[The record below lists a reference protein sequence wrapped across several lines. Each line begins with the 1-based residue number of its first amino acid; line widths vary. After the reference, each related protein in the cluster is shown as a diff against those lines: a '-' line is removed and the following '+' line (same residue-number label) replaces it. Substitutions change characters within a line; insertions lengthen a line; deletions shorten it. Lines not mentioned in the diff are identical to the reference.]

1 MNKAVLTL
9 LLVGALAG
17 CSLFSP
23 KPADVVINEK
33 PTIVICSATTQKP
46 DALNLKDTPPTMVMD
61 ADEVWGYWFSS
72 DLYGAL
78 AENLQAMR
86 AYQMQQR
93 AIRKQLVACIEDH
106 NKTVPDE
113 ETPD

>member
-1 MNKAVLTL
+1 MNKTVPAL
-9 LLVGALAG
+9 LILGALAG

-46 DALNLKDTPPTMVMD
+46 DALNLKDTPPTLVMD
-61 ADEVWGYWFSS
+61 ASEVWGYWFSS
-72 DLYGAL
+72 DLYAAL

-86 AYQMQQR
+86 AYMTQQR
-93 AIRKQLVACIEDH
+93 AIKKQLVACIEDH
-106 NKTVPDE
+106 NKTVPE
-113 ETPD
+113 EDS